1 MAASDNQ
8 KQTKE
13 QQSQYLLYIF
23 NFQNFQISSLFE
35 ESSNNWIIRSIS
47 LQMQLL
53 SKQNLV
59 NKCSF
64 DELGLLQVIEV
75 FTIKNNK

>member
-1 MAASDNQ
+1 M
-8 KQTKE
+8 
-13 QQSQYLLYIF
+13 
-23 NFQNFQISSLFE
+23 
-35 ESSNNWIIRSIS
+35 
-47 LQMQLL
+47 LL

-75 FTIKNNK
+75 FSIKNNRYWRDKTLFGNAL